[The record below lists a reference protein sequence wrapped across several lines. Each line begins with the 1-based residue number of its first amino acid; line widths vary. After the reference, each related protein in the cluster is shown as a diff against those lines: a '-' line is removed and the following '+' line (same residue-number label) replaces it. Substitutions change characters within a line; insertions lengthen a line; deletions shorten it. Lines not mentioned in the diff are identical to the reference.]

1 MASVLIAIAGCAQV
15 NPAPDFRRV
24 ADSAAER
31 LGVEQMYDPA
41 ADALVDAKVATLMD
55 GGLTVDKVVQIA
67 LLNNR
72 GFQAQFAI
80 LGASRADVV
89 QSGLFSNP
97 SISLLA
103 RFPEGGGRSNLQFG
117 LAQDIVDLWQ
127 IPVRKRIA
135 QAELE
140 QTILAVLHRA
150 IELAAD
156 VRNRYYALLGLQ
168 RSEQISRENLLLA
181 ERSLT
186 LAQQRLDAGA
196 ASRLDVNLVR
206 GRVLDVRQS
215 LITLERDRGVAEAA
229 LAEILGLARIDTS
242 LTDSLPEPSA
252 TTYDEGTLLELALTQ
267 RFDSR
272 MMDAQID
279 AAEDQL
285 AREYLR
291 VFPSVSLSFELER
304 TDRRALPGRK
314 ILADTARSSIAA
326 GQLTAPTIESRAQ
339 RNLAR
344 RQIIDSLM
352 GPGIQFTLPLWDQ
365 NQAQIAKAR
374 YGVLRVRKE
383 AADIQRTITRQ
394 VHEALIRQRTA
405 VELVRFYEH
414 EAIPLANENL
424 DTARGLYQT
433 GEQSVLF
440 LIDAQEALIQQRRA
454 YVDAV
459 RDGALAR
466 SELERAIGGRLA
478 LVPTTQ
484 PITTQ
489 PVSPSGD

>member
-1 MASVLIAIAGCAQV
+1 MAGGWIAIAGCAQV

-31 LGVEQMYDPA
+31 LGVEQTYDPA
-41 ADALVDAKVATLMD
+41 ADALIDAKVAALMN
-55 GGLTVDKVVQIA
+55 GGLTVEKAVQIA

-72 GFQAQFAI
+72 GFQAQFAV

-97 SISLLA
+97 SISLLL

-150 IELAAD
+150 VELAAD
-156 VRNRYYALLGLQ
+156 VRSRYFTLLGLQ
-168 RSEQISRENLLLA
+168 RSELISRENLTLA
-181 ERSLT
+181 ERSLA
-186 LAQQRLDAGA
+186 LAQQRMDAGA
-196 ASRLDVNLVR
+196 AGRLDVNLVR
-206 GRVLDVRQS
+206 GRVLDGRQS
-215 LITLERDRGVAEAA
+215 LITLERDRGIAEAT
-229 LAEILGLARIDTS
+229 LAEILGLARINAV
-242 LTDSLPEPSA
+242 LTDALPELS
-252 TTYDEGTLLELALTQ
+252 TQVYDEAALLELALAQ
-267 RFDSR
+267 RFDNQ
-272 MMDAQID
+272 MMEAQIE
-279 AAEDQL
+279 AAEEQL

-291 VFPSVSLSFELER
+291 VFPSISLSFELER
-304 TDRRALPGRK
+304 TDRRALPGRN

-326 GQLTAPTIESRAQ
+326 GQLTAPTIESRGQ

-352 GPGIQFTLPLWDQ
+352 GPGLQFTLPLWDQ

-374 YGVLRVRKE
+374 FGVLRVRKE
-383 AADIQRTITRQ
+383 AADLQRTITRQ
-394 VHEALIRQRTA
+394 VRETLMRERTA
-405 VELVRFYEH
+405 AELVRFYER

-424 DTARGLYQT
+424 DTARGLYQS

-454 YVDAV
+454 YVDAL
-459 RDGALAR
+459 RDAALAR
-466 SELERAIGGRLA
+466 SELERAIGGRLTMIS
-478 LVPTTQ
+478 PT
-484 PITTQ
+484 PPVTTQ
-489 PVSPSGD
+489 PVVLSGE